1 MHIKVSFYSVF
12 FHLMYYRYSTH
23 TYHCLKEII
32 AFKSII
38 GGVVF
43 QSLIHV
49 WHFVTP
55 WTAACQVPPSFTIS
69 LSLLKLTSIELMMLS
84 NQPILCCPLLILQS
98 FPASGSFPM
107 SQLFASGGQSVG
119 TSASA
124 PALPMNIQ
132 GWFSLGSNG
141 LISLLSKGLSR
152 VFSRTTF
159 WKHQFFGT
167 QPSQWS
173 NSHIH
178 TWLLE
183 KP

>member
-1 MHIKVSFYSVF
+1 
-12 FHLMYYRYSTH
+12 MYYRYSTH

-98 FPASGSFPM
+98 FPASGSLPM

-124 PALPMNIQ
+124 SVLPMNIQ
-132 GWFSLGSNG
+132 GWFSFRINWFD
-141 LISLLSKGLSR
+141 LLAVQGTLKRILQHHNSKASILWHSA
-152 VFSRTTF
+152 
-159 WKHQFFGT
+159 FFM
-167 QPSQWS
+167 
-173 NSHIH
+173 I
-178 TWLLE
+178 
-183 KP
+183 